1 MKIKC
6 FKKYHAFKCA
16 SFTPE
21 KCLPRPRRLRAKR
34 HIQKIFSAEPENRQ
48 GYSALNADKGQS
60 VQTDNSHI
68 GGKKGSKRARS
79 SSLERAGARSDA
91 PNENERSEFSKLSC
105 PVRQYDSSTAQTI
118 AGVKLQ
124 VNKRG
129 VGGSMVQTAAQD
141 FLVTST
147 VGHSRKVV
155 AEARTAENYAQFF
168 QRQMQIDATPL
179 SRYYAAWL
187 ELCSPLPPCLDRT
200 LSHGLSLAFRDLPP
214 PFGGVKETVLRNKE
228 GSLLL
233 HQEIQG
239 LLQKGVISLVPTALE
254 REGCYSTY
262 FLVPKKTGG
271 HRAVLNLKHLNSFIR
286 EELTFK
292 MLTTKSLLE
301 LIRPG
306 DWATSLDLKD
316 AFFHVP
322 VLQSHRKYLR
332 FHFKGQSYQY
342 NVMPFG
348 YTLAPL
354 VFTRLLEKALVPLRR
369 EGNRIYAYID
379 DLLNLGGTPQEVRNI
394 TLRLAHHLIALG
406 FSINWEK
413 SAPDPTQRP
422 VYLGVQLDTSLMK
435 ATLSEARR
443 INLMHLLHRF
453 RTIPGHSYH
462 ECQVMVGHL
471 VSSTHLIPLGMLYA
485 RPIMRWFSRLRM
497 HPRRDKG
504 KHIVVPP
511 RLHPHMNQWLYA
523 LGNGLSVPMGPPP
536 AKLRNRV
543 HGRVPGRVGGGLPNI
558 LSKRKMGSR
567 RKKAHK
573 PPGTQDGSARTKTLC
588 VGSAGP
594 ACLDPIGQ
602 QNSGGPHQQT
612 GGHTLCSTDGPVQG
626 TVAMGTSASAISQ
639 SPPHQGGGEQRGGP
653 PVKGGPEGGRLA
665 AEPGPS
671 TSAMG
676 QVREAGG
683 GPICIER
690 EHTVQNMVLSDKRD
704 IPLSGSGCTLGRTVA
719 SGATVCLSTSVS
731 HSTITGES
739 ENGEEGPDSSGTR
752 FSQGLVV
759 PADEGHASVSPVGDT
774 RCQGRI
780 ASGSRA
786 GNSVLETQ
794 IRDHPSSGLAAE
806 REKLLSQGLTPEVV
820 NTIMGARAKS
830 TNKQYDTRWMSFVK
844 WCGDKA
850 DPFRCPIELVL
861 EYLQFLDGHSL
872 AYATIKCYA
881 TAITA
886 FHVGFP
892 GGVSVMTH
900 SWTRKFLKGILR
912 KRPAVRRSAPS
923 WQLPKVLEAL
933 CQPPFEPIEQADL
946 AWLSKKTAFL
956 VAITSGKRSSD
967 LSALSVQQGCCTL
980 TGDRSKL
987 ILRPDPS
994 FHPKMVRENRLVNSL
1009 ELNAFYPA
1017 PKDAEEQRLHCLCP
1031 VRAVAEYLRRTEH
1044 FRQSD
1049 RLFIA
1054 YGQEAGTAIT
1064 KQRLSHWLVDVISH
1078 AYSTS
1083 GEVLPTVKAHSTRA
1097 VATSVAVLRGAPLE
1111 EICQAAD
1118 WKTPNV
1124 FISHYLVNT
1133 PGAMQAAVLGSAARS

>member
-1 MKIKC
+1 M
-6 FKKYHAFKCA
+6 
-16 SFTPE
+16 
-21 KCLPRPRRLRAKR
+21 
-34 HIQKIFSAEPENRQ
+34 
-48 GYSALNADKGQS
+48 
-60 VQTDNSHI
+60 QTDNSHI
-68 GGKKGSKRARS
+68 GGKKSSKRARS
-79 SSLERAGARSDA
+79 SSLEKAGARFDRA
-91 PNENERSEFSKLSC
+91 GQPLPKRERSEFSELSC

-124 VNKRG
+124 VNNRG

-200 LSHGLSLAFRDLPP
+200 LSHGLSLVFRDLPP
-214 PFGGVKETVLRNKE
+214 PYGGVKKTVLRNEE

-271 HRAVLNLKHLNSFIR
+271 HRAVLNLKYLNSFIR

-301 LIRPG
+301 LVRPG

-394 TLRLAHHLIALG
+394 TLSLAHHLLALG

-471 VSSTHLIPLGMLYA
+471 VSATHLIPLGMLYA

-536 AKLRNRV
+536 QNYATVFTDACPEGWGGVYRTFSVRGKWVVGEKRHINLLELRTV
-543 HGRVPGRVGGGLPNI
+543 LLVLKHFVW
-558 LSKRKMGSR
+558 
-567 RKKAHK
+567 A
-573 PPGTQDGSARTKTLC
+573 
-588 VGSAGP
+588 
-594 ACLDPIGQ
+594 
-602 QNSGGPHQQT
+602 
-612 GGHTLCSTDGPVQG
+612 VQG
-626 TVAMGTSASAISQ
+626 RHVLIRSDNKTAVAHINK
-639 SPPHQGGGEQRGGP
+639 QGGIHSVALMDQSRELWLWAHQHLLSLRALYIKGVENKGADLLSRGGP
-653 PVKGGPEGGRLA
+653 
-665 AEPGPS
+665 
-671 TSAMG
+671 
-676 QVREAGG
+676 READWQLNPVLAHQLWVRFGKPAVDLFASRENTQCRTWYSLTRETYPCLG
-683 GPICIER
+683 VDALSAEHWPRGLLYAFPPQSLILPLLER
-690 EHTVQNMVLSDKRD
+690 VRREKRAL
-704 IPLSGSGCTLGRTVA
+704 ILVA
-719 SGATVCLSTSVS
+719 
-731 HSTITGES
+731 
-739 ENGEEGPDSSGTR
+739 PDSPKAWWYPR
-752 FSQGLVV
+752 MKDMQ
-759 PADEGHASVSPVGDT
+759 VSPPWMIPDVRDALRQAVGLGT
-774 RCQGRI
+774 VF
-780 ASGSRA
+780 SRPKF
-786 GNSVLETQ
+786 GT
-794 IRDHPSSGLAAE
+794 
-806 REKLLSQGLTPEVV
+806 TP
-820 NTIMGARAKS
+820 
-830 TNKQYDTRWMSFVK
+830 
-844 WCGDKA
+844 
-850 DPFRCPIELVL
+850 
-861 EYLQFLDGHSL
+861 LQ
-872 AYATIKCYA
+872 
-881 TAITA
+881 
-886 FHVGFP
+886 
-892 GGVSVMTH
+892 
-900 SWTRKFLKGILR
+900 
-912 KRPAVRRSAPS
+912 
-923 WQLPKVLEAL
+923 
-933 CQPPFEPIEQADL
+933 
-946 AWLSKKTAFL
+946 AWL
-956 VAITSGKRSSD
+956 
-967 LSALSVQQGCCTL
+967 
-980 TGDRSKL
+980 
-987 ILRPDPS
+987 
-994 FHPKMVRENRLVNSL
+994 
-1009 ELNAFYPA
+1009 
-1017 PKDAEEQRLHCLCP
+1017 
-1031 VRAVAEYLRRTEH
+1031 
-1044 FRQSD
+1044 
-1049 RLFIA
+1049 
-1054 YGQEAGTAIT
+1054 
-1064 KQRLSHWLVDVISH
+1064 
-1078 AYSTS
+1078 
-1083 GEVLPTVKAHSTRA
+1083 
-1097 VATSVAVLRGAPLE
+1097 LRGKN
-1111 EICQAAD
+1111 C
-1118 WKTPNV
+1118 
-1124 FISHYLVNT
+1124 
-1133 PGAMQAAVLGSAARS
+1133 

>member
-1 MKIKC
+1 
-6 FKKYHAFKCA
+6 
-16 SFTPE
+16 
-21 KCLPRPRRLRAKR
+21 
-34 HIQKIFSAEPENRQ
+34 
-48 GYSALNADKGQS
+48 
-60 VQTDNSHI
+60 
-68 GGKKGSKRARS
+68 
-79 SSLERAGARSDA
+79 
-91 PNENERSEFSKLSC
+91 
-105 PVRQYDSSTAQTI
+105 
-118 AGVKLQ
+118 
-124 VNKRG
+124 
-129 VGGSMVQTAAQD
+129 
-141 FLVTST
+141 
-147 VGHSRKVV
+147 
-155 AEARTAENYAQFF
+155 
-168 QRQMQIDATPL
+168 
-179 SRYYAAWL
+179 
-187 ELCSPLPPCLDRT
+187 
-200 LSHGLSLAFRDLPP
+200 
-214 PFGGVKETVLRNKE
+214 
-228 GSLLL
+228 
-233 HQEIQG
+233 
-239 LLQKGVISLVPTALE
+239 
-254 REGCYSTY
+254 
-262 FLVPKKTGG
+262 
-271 HRAVLNLKHLNSFIR
+271 
-286 EELTFK
+286 
-292 MLTTKSLLE
+292 
-301 LIRPG
+301 
-306 DWATSLDLKD
+306 
-316 AFFHVP
+316 
-322 VLQSHRKYLR
+322 
-332 FHFKGQSYQY
+332 
-342 NVMPFG
+342 
-348 YTLAPL
+348 
-354 VFTRLLEKALVPLRR
+354 
-369 EGNRIYAYID
+369 
-379 DLLNLGGTPQEVRNI
+379 
-394 TLRLAHHLIALG
+394 
-406 FSINWEK
+406 
-413 SAPDPTQRP
+413 
-422 VYLGVQLDTSLMK
+422 
-435 ATLSEARR
+435 
-443 INLMHLLHRF
+443 
-453 RTIPGHSYH
+453 
-462 ECQVMVGHL
+462 
-471 VSSTHLIPLGMLYA
+471 
-485 RPIMRWFSRLRM
+485 
-497 HPRRDKG
+497 
-504 KHIVVPP
+504 
-511 RLHPHMNQWLYA
+511 
-523 LGNGLSVPMGPPP
+523 
-536 AKLRNRV
+536 
-543 HGRVPGRVGGGLPNI
+543 
-558 LSKRKMGSR
+558 MGSR
-567 RKKAHK
+567 RKEAHK
-573 PPGTQDGSARTKTLC
+573 PLGTQDGSACIKTLY
-588 VGSAGP
+588 VGSRGP

-612 GGHTLCSTDGPVQG
+612 GGHTLCGIDGPVKG
-626 TVAMGTSASAISQ
+626 TVAMGTSASAVSQ
-639 SPPHQGGGEQRGGP
+639 SPPHQGGGEQRGVP

-690 EHTVQNMVLSDKRD
+690 EHSVQNMVLSDKRD
-704 IPLSGSGCTLGRTVA
+704 VPLSGSGCTLGRTLA
-719 SGATVCLSTSVS
+719 SRATVCFSTSVS

-759 PADEGHASVSPVGDT
+759 PADEGHASVSSVDDT

-844 WCGDKA
+844 WCGGRA
-850 DPFRCPIELVL
+850 HFNPFRCPIELVL

-1083 GEVLPTVKAHSTRA
+1083 GEALPTVKAHSTRA